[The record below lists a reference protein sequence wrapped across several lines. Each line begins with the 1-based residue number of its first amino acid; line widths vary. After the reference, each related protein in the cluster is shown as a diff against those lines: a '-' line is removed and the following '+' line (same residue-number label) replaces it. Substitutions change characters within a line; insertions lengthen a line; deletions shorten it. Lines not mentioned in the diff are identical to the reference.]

1 MAGFPINIG
10 PGGEQW
16 KGRLG
21 TGGDDDQSALAA
33 GDVLLVDVK
42 GRPLVRKDKG
52 AVSAS
57 GAYGLPVMGL
67 NGDILRMI
75 RSDRYGGQEMGF
87 RRRLLSEAIEG
98 ATLNTQRWTSTLTT
112 MTITQAAATG
122 IVLNGS
128 AITTINTGALLSSRV
143 QHGRQLGSP
152 LQFNAT
158 IRSTLVANQVG
169 EWGFGHMAALSATA
183 AQVEQGAFWRFTSS
197 GSVVPVIAFNGS
209 DVVTGSDISVALSV
223 ANYYDWS
230 VFVDEDRVTFICTRS
245 DTGAVV
251 NEQTL
256 RMPVTQAKAWATT
269 HIYTIARVRNTGSA
283 PASAGQLMIG
293 ELAVD
298 GHDLLHNIPWD
309 QQLAENMGGAHI
321 SPLTYAQASQ
331 FANSAAPASATLSNT
346 AAGYTTLGGMWQ
358 FANLAGAATDYNLF
372 GFTIPAPYRLKIKGI
387 HIAAWNTGAANAATP
402 ATMLMWGLG
411 LNGASVN
418 LSSGGHIRKLLGQTT
433 IPISAAIGAAAN
445 DIDVSFPEPLVCEP
459 GTSLAVILRVV
470 AGAATASQIIQG
482 LVDIR
487 GVFE

>member
-1 MAGFPINIG
+1 MSGFPINIG
-10 PGGEQW
+10 PSGQPWNGRINTSGE
-16 KGRLG
+16 
-21 TGGDDDQSALAA
+21 DDQSANAA

-42 GRPLVRKDKG
+42 GRPLVRKDKS
-52 AVSAS
+52 AISAS

-67 NGDILRMI
+67 NGDVMRVI
-75 RSDRYGGQEMGF
+75 RSDRYGGQEIGF
-87 RRRLLSEAIEG
+87 RRRLLAEAIEG

-122 IVLNGS
+122 VLLNAS
-128 AITTINTGALLSSRV
+128 AITTINTGALLTSRA
-143 QHGRQLGSP
+143 QHARQLGSP
-152 LQFNAT
+152 IQYNASV
-158 IRSTLVANQVG
+158 RSTLVANQVG

-183 AQVEQGAFWRFTSS
+183 AQWEQGAFWRFTSA
-197 GSVVPVIAFNGS
+197 GSVVPVVAFNNS
-209 DVVTGSDISVALSV
+209 DVATGSDISGSLNV

-230 VFVDEDRVTFICTRS
+230 VLVDEDRVMFICTRS
-245 DTGAVV
+245 DTGAIVS
-251 NEQTL
+251 EQVL

-269 HIYTIARVRNTGSA
+269 HMYIIHRVRNTGSA
-283 PASAGQLMIG
+283 PASAGQLMLG

-298 GHDLLHNIPWD
+298 THDLLHSIPWD
-309 QQLAENMGGAHI
+309 QQLSENCGGAHI
-321 SPLTYAQASQ
+321 LPTTYAQAQQ

-346 AAGYTTLGGMWQ
+346 AAGYTTLGGLWQ
-358 FANLAGAATDYNLF
+358 FAALAGANTDFNLF
-372 GFTIPAPYRLKIKGI
+372 GFTIPTPFRLKIKGI

-418 LSSGGHIRKLLGQTT
+418 LSTGGHIRRLLGQTT

-459 GTSLAVILRVV
+459 GTSLAVILRVI

-482 LVDIR
+482 LVAIR